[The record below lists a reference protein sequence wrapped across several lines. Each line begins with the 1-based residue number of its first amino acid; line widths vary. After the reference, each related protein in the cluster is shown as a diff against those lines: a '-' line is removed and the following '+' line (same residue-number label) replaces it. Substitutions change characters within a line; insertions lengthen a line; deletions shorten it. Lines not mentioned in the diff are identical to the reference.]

1 MSEEQDNQSPPDTPP
16 QSGAT
21 PLPVATMEEQETEK
35 EITSTPPRPNQN
47 QRTHFAELDTPVS
60 GTALTTDTEADDA
73 VIWKLPPPLT
83 NNNNTTSTGGR
94 IRNTRDGLSVT
105 SSMYSV
111 ASGLVNTSA
120 PGEDLAGLVVRMTPE
135 EESSLITTNSAP
147 APSQQRKVASK
158 TNNPTVGADAL
169 TESMQAMTTDLKRHL
184 DKTLV
189 ELRDQ
194 SRRDFEKVLLV
205 LQQESAKRTALEG
218 RLHSQLLMQ
227 SETMVAMELKLLKLE
242 AKLERK
248 EAAARAQKSRP
259 TPFRTIDETN
269 YGAIQVQRTA
279 GSRLPPPPRQ
289 VSGTEPTNIAVIS
302 SGASLASGVT
312 AEGFMEDGAEEE
324 NEHSVA
330 TGDDDG
336 TDDVA
341 NDGSDSTPQSRG
353 NPFGSANLESIL
365 LNPMIG
371 EGSHHGTSTYATRG
385 DDNDGNSSLN
395 TSVTNVTNST
405 LATATTRGESV
416 NVTRRSLLD
425 EGGISEEGPAVVRGR
440 GSSTAILLEEEDGFE
455 SLSGRQPRSRSQSP
469 LTIQSMASQ
478 VEAPSVTSAS
488 LGVGS
493 ILSNVAVAPPRSFGS
508 RRAYAAATA
517 TTINMNGETV
527 TRPLANRVVS
537 FTTEGLQTPQVGNYS
552 EAGDSI
558 TMPDELDNLSE
569 AADTFA
575 TSARVWREEYE
586 ARLDALQKRWSNE

>member
-1 MSEEQDNQSPPDTPP
+1 MSEEQATQIPPDSPP
-16 QSGAT
+16 QSVAT
-21 PLPVATMEEQETEK
+21 PLPVATMEELETETA
-35 EITSTPPRPNQN
+35 ITSTPPRPNQN
-47 QRTHFAELDTPVS
+47 QRTHFSELDTPVS

-73 VIWKLPPPLT
+73 VVWKLPPPLT
-83 NNNNTTSTGGR
+83 NNNNASTGGR
-94 IRNTRDGLSVT
+94 IRNAKDGLSVT

-135 EESSLITTNSAP
+135 EESSLVTTNSAP
-147 APSQQRKVASK
+147 APSQRRQGASK
-158 TNNPTVGADAL
+158 TNNPSLGGDAL

-269 YGAIQVQRTA
+269 YGAIQVQRAA

-289 VSGTEPTNIAVIS
+289 VSGAEPRNIAVIS

-312 AEGFMEDGAEEE
+312 AEGFMEDVADEE

-330 TGDDDG
+330 TGDDA

-371 EGSHHGTSTYATRG
+371 EGSNLGTSTYATRG

-416 NVTRRSLLD
+416 NVTRRTLLD

-440 GSSTAILLEEEDGFE
+440 GSATAILLEEEDGFE

-478 VEAPSVTSAS
+478 VEPPSVTSAS

-493 ILSNVAVAPPRSFGS
+493 ILSSAAVAPPRSFGS

-537 FTTEGLQTPQVGNYS
+537 FTTEALQTQQVGNYS